1 MGRGALAQ
9 THGGQE
15 GSKVGGGV
23 RDGALEEETAT
34 AEAAAAGNAALP
46 KRMARRRS
54 PETVESEW
62 DFSGRAGDSG
72 SSP

>member
-1 MGRGALAQ
+1 M
-9 THGGQE
+9 
-15 GSKVGGGV
+15 

-34 AEAAAAGNAALP
+34 AEAVAAGNAALP

>member
-1 MGRGALAQ
+1 M
-9 THGGQE
+9 
-15 GSKVGGGV
+15 
-23 RDGALEEETAT
+23 RDGALEGETAT

-46 KRMARRRS
+46 KRMGRRRS
-54 PETVESEW
+54 PETVESPRRSEW